1 MRALEYVGNCVIV
14 KAFSM
19 TKDQMLKETI
29 HANWLQHN
37 WFKLMLKLQQVNRIK
52 QKLVDFN
59 DEKKI
64 RIASI
69 VKSNSCDASSLFI
82 HNHFFFVRSIHRKF
96 TVWIARL
103 NSAYNFFFVF
113 STHLNLFYDLF
124 AAQEQLLAYNSMVLF
139 VSVTVLIETL
149 LNCFFRSFE
158 FIDTVERQETWILCF
173 RNKCKNCIVHKF
185 FASTFFA
192 FTSLKTNSLGYF
204 DVKVF
209 KFLSFFSSQ
218 VMALHIS
225 LRYFQINAYKF
236 SVE

>member
-19 TKDQMLKETI
+19 TKDQMLEETI

-103 NSAYNFFFVF
+103 NSAYNFFLCSLLISTCFMIYLQLRSNCWPIIRWYCSFQLQF
-113 STHLNLFYDLF
+113 SLKL
-124 AAQEQLLAYNSMVLF
+124 
-139 VSVTVLIETL
+139 
-149 LNCFFRSFE
+149 C
-158 FIDTVERQETWILCF
+158 WI
-173 RNKCKNCIVHKF
+173 VF
-185 FASTFFA
+185 FAR
-192 FTSLKTNSLGYF
+192 LNSL
-204 DVKVF
+204 
-209 KFLSFFSSQ
+209 
-218 VMALHIS
+218 IP
-225 LRYFQINAYKF
+225 
-236 SVE
+236 